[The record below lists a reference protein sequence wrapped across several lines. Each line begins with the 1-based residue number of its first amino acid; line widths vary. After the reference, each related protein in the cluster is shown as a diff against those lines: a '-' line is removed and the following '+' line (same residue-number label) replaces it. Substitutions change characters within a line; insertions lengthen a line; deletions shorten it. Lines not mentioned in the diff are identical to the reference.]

1 MKEDRLQKSEY
12 LFREIGSIHDRWVT
26 EALNYR
32 PTRARF
38 PRVLMIAASIALTMG
53 LLVATLLVGLRQS
66 SPDRG
71 TNTGTLQDD
80 IADIGGNSNSPDP
93 NVASFSLDTLLME
106 CKTAQSEAFTV
117 LPSSV
122 AINFF
127 SGKVQVAWQYHD
139 SSAVY
144 LSRALTEDEILRIE
158 KNLEASTNTTSTT
171 TQPQCKIWILYGDG
185 RVVSPYLHPSIGNTG
200 ACELFDYH
208 IEVIPNAD
216 FSSCLSEILK

>member
-1 MKEDRLQKSEY
+1 MKQDRFQKSEY
-12 LFREIGSIHDRWVT
+12 LFREIGNIHDRWVT
-26 EALNYR
+26 EALSYQ
-32 PTRARF
+32 PKRARI
-38 PRVLMIAASIALTMG
+38 PRVLMIAACVVLSTT
-53 LLVATLLVGLRQS
+53 LLVASLLVGMRQFA
-66 SPDRG
+66 PDKG
-71 TNTGTLQDD
+71 TNTGTLQGD
-80 IADIGGNSNSPDP
+80 IADLGGSFDSADP
-93 NVASFSLDTLLME
+93 NVTSFSLDTLLME

-185 RVVSPYLHPSIGNTG
+185 RVDRKSV
-200 ACELFDYH
+200 
-208 IEVIPNAD
+208 V
-216 FSSCLSEILK
+216 